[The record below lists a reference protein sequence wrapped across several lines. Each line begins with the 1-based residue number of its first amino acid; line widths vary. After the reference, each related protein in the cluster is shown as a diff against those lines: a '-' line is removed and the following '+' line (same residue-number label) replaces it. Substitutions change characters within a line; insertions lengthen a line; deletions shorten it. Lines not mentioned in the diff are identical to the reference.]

1 LNNQSLCI
9 TAQTKPHPLK
19 AQGTPLTPKGY
30 GLILL
35 LVFIAS
41 TVLTVTSLSM
51 ILIPSAASYIGSASL
66 NNAIGENI
74 ATLALDAAQNDII
87 SKLSNGNTVDTSYR
101 YPASGTTTVSIPSYP
116 GSGATSAVGSYFVTV
131 TKTRGQTY
139 ILQATVAYNNTTST
153 ISRLVQ
159 LSGSSSLYKNAY
171 AAYSLRRLYSS
182 YSGKAV
188 NVRCATTSTS
198 QDIGFTA
205 SGDFDVSS
213 LRTCLGEDLPL
224 NVDSTAKAAYSL
236 RKLSTGYSGKAIK
249 VRSSAAGN
257 PTQDI
262 GFNSFGNLDTKSL
275 LSFVGTNSGYID
287 TWYDQSGNGLNL
299 TQATTANQPR
309 IVNAGVIDTKNGI
322 PSVYFSGGTQNL
334 SNMSVSG
341 VISGSELR
349 AFAVVDIESGSNVNG
364 ELVSLHKT
372 GDASDYGTTTSM
384 ETLVMEGSLSY
395 IGSNFNNGDID
406 TSWTSTV
413 TPTGSLFQVTSYHDA
428 SSNAKIFLNGTNAG
442 THTSF
447 SLNLAP
453 NSLML
458 GAGAV
463 GGTVSYQGYFSELVI
478 YSSAVTSGNQSKI
491 EHNQDHYYGISGYT
505 DGFVTK
511 WYDQSGH
518 GYDLAQ
524 ATTTGQPFIDVSGS
538 APAVYI
544 DPTGC
549 SGSSANCDYLTNS
562 SSNVTLS
569 PMTATVLAVG
579 QLSTAALSN
588 PSWAGELFG
597 VYQTGTSVDRNS
609 NSVVFINQQS
619 GGPPIKLGS
628 IKDNDTSL
636 SISFNLGQDFQ
647 VTSFGDGT
655 NRKFRC
661 YQTSGGLTSSSTA
674 TNAGEGLVVNYMRVG
689 INDGLNSNANW
700 EGRVNEIIFWTSALG
715 SSTYQSYETA
725 QRNYYGI

>member
-1 LNNQSLCI
+1 M
-9 TAQTKPHPLK
+9 
-19 AQGTPLTPKGY
+19 
-30 GLILL
+30 LL

-41 TVLTVTSLSM
+41 TVLTLTSLSM
-51 ILIPSAASYIGSASL
+51 ILIPSTASYIGSASL

-74 ATLALDAAQNDII
+74 ATLALDAAQNDIL

-101 YPASGTTTVSIPSYP
+101 YPTSGTTTVSIPSYP
-116 GSGATSAVGSYFVTV
+116 GSGATNAVGSYFVTV
-131 TKTRGQTY
+131 TKARGQTY

-153 ISRLVQ
+153 VSRLVQ
-159 LSGSSSLYKNAY
+159 LNGSSPLYKNAY
-171 AAYSLRRLYSS
+171 AAYSLRKLYSS
-182 YSGKAV
+182 YAGKAV
-188 NVRCATTSTS
+188 NVRCVTTSTT

-249 VRSSAAGN
+249 VRRSSDN
-257 PTQDI
+257 TTQDI

-275 LSFVGTNSGYID
+275 LSFVGTGSGYID
-287 TWYDQSGNGLNL
+287 TWYDQSSSGLNL

-322 PSVYFSGGTQNL
+322 PSVYFGGSHDLFNSNISSQISGSIITSFIVGEIESSSGGTGRLTVLHHTGDSSDFNTATSMQLL
-334 SNMSVSG
+334 SQVYNSTININNYTNYAHSEIDNVGNVLFQSTTTKDITGITLYLNSTAGSKDTSG
-341 VISGSELR
+341 TNSITPDYLVVGAGRSGSTITD
-349 AFAVVDIESGSNVNG
+349 FF
-364 ELVSLHKT
+364 T
-372 GDASDYGTTTSM
+372 G
-384 ETLVMEGSLSY
+384 Y
-395 IGSNFNNGDID
+395 ID
-406 TSWTSTV
+406 
-413 TPTGSLFQVTSYHDA
+413 
-428 SSNAKIFLNGTNAG
+428 
-442 THTSF
+442 
-447 SLNLAP
+447 
-453 NSLML
+453 
-458 GAGAV
+458 
-463 GGTVSYQGYFSELVI
+463 ELVI
-478 YSSAVTSGNQSKI
+478 YKSVVTAQNQSEI
-491 EHNQDHYYGISGYT
+491 EHNQEHYYQISGYT

-518 GYDLAQ
+518 GYDLTQ

-579 QLSTAALSN
+579 QLSTAALN
-588 PSWAGELFG
+588 NTSWAGEFFG

-609 NSVVFINQQS
+609 NSIVFINQQS

-628 IKDNDTSL
+628 VKDSDTTVSV
-636 SISFNLGQDFQ
+636 SHSVGQDFQ
-647 VTSFGDGT
+647 VTSYGDGT
-655 NRKFRC
+655 NRAFRC
-661 YQTSGGLTSSSTA
+661 YQTSGGLTTST
-674 TNAGEGLVVNYMRVG
+674 TTINGGEGLVVNNMRVG
-689 INDGLNSNANW
+689 INDGVNSNTNW
-700 EGRVNEIIFWTSALG
+700 EGRVNEIIFWTSTLG

-725 QRNYYGI
+725 QRTYYGI